1 VFILD
6 SNVSIIYTSSQCNG
20 IKINI
25 SLAKVVLKDNP
36 YSKSSEGGMEMGKK
50 NQPLVSKEMIYVCL
64 GFIGL
69 VLLLMVLGST
79 QWGFKEMFQL
89 WLSGFTSLF

>member
-1 VFILD
+1 M
-6 SNVSIIYTSSQCNG
+6 
-20 IKINI
+20 KI
-25 SLAKVVLKDNP
+25 KDNP
-36 YSKSSEGGMEMGKK
+36 YLRKPKGGTKMDKK
-50 NQPLVSKEMIYVCL
+50 TQPLVSKEMIYVCL

-69 VLLLMVLGST
+69 IILLVALGST